1 MSDERR
7 LKRYLIVGA
16 VIGAV
21 MALTISLLMD
31 VLFADSLSGTWRDAI
46 VNDLHNLLNINV
58 TVNSPI
64 VFIVFAI
71 ILAVLSGFGAFMGM
85 IFTFFIVRFFS
96 FLKG

>member
-1 MSDERR
+1 MPDEKR

-16 VIGAV
+16 VVGAV

-31 VLFADSLSGTWRDAI
+31 VFFADSLSGTWRDAI
-46 VNDLHNLLNINV
+46 VTDLHNLLKINV
-58 TVNSPI
+58 TLNSPI
-64 VFIVFAI
+64 VVIVFGI

-85 IFTFFIVRFFS
+85 IFTFFIIRFFS